1 MNKIYYLFLL
11 ILISSCG
18 NQTELKKQIEQLH
31 AKNDSLAFEL
41 KQYENKFVYDIVRV
55 KHYPIKGS
63 QIKKGEKYYGEFVF
77 TAVTEQDLQFGT
89 EQNTAKGYQIENPS
103 ILSAD
108 NDGAYQFEV
117 EIKNDTT
124 NLYFIPINKDGL
136 SLNSQNRGYHGSMFS
151 DRLVVE

>member
-1 MNKIYYLFLL
+1 MNKIYTLLIL

-18 NQTELKKQIEQLH
+18 NQTELQNRIDQLQ
-31 AKNDSLAFEL
+31 AINDSLTFEL

-77 TAVTEQDLQFGT
+77 TAVAEKDLQFGT
-89 EQNTAKGYQIENPS
+89 EQDIAKGYQIKNAT

-117 EIKNDTT
+117 EIKSDTT
-124 NLYFIPINKDGL
+124 NLYFMPINKEEL
-136 SLNSQNRGYHGSMFS
+136 SVNHQKRGYHGIMIS

>member
-1 MNKIYYLFLL
+1 MNKIYNLL
-11 ILISSCG
+11 LLVLISSCG
-18 NQTELKKQIEQLH
+18 NQTELQNQIAHLQ
-31 AKNDSLAFEL
+31 AKNDSLTFEL

-63 QIKKGEKYYGEFVF
+63 QIKRGEKYYGEFVF
-77 TAVTEQDLQFGT
+77 TAVAEKDLQFGT
-89 EQNTAKGYQIENPS
+89 ERDIAKGYQIKDPT

-117 EIKNDTT
+117 EIKSDTT
-124 NLYFIPINKDGL
+124 DLYFIPISKDGIL
-136 SLNSQNRGYHGSMFS
+136 LNHQNRGYEGAIFA